1 MEHVGVGT
9 SDRQTT
15 KGTTMMPYAKR
26 AEQKV
31 PDPRNVLRDRLE
43 FDRRELLARAGLASG
58 AATEPTATTGF
69 GETEHIASGIDRGV
83 WAALDAHAASRLAE
97 VEAALRR
104 LEARA
109 YGRCERCAGDIPDE
123 RLDAMPEVRF
133 CMPCQ
138 QRDEAERRVLQ
149 PQ

>member
-9 SDRQTT
+9 GHRQTT

-31 PDPRNVLRDRLE
+31 PDQWNVLRDRLE
-43 FDRRELLARAGLASG
+43 SDRRELLARAGLASG
-58 AATEPTATTGF
+58 APTEPTATTGS

-83 WAALDAHAASRLAE
+83 WAALDAHAASRLAD

-109 YGRCERCAGDIPDE
+109 YGRCERCAGDIPDA

-138 QRDEAERRVLQ
+138 QHDEAERRVLQ